1 VSRAAGSGEPVVT
14 RGFAT
19 LFAANLA
26 FFTAGGMLT
35 PVLGRYVR
43 NDLDGSETEIGFA
56 FGASALGA
64 VIVRPLAGRIGD
76 RAGRRLPLVVG
87 AVIFASS
94 VLLYGPGG
102 RWGGATAVI
111 LVRALAGGAGAAVY
125 VCTTAVATD
134 AAPAARRGEAISL
147 FSVSVF
153 AGAALGPPIGEFL
166 LRSSGFGSVWIAA
179 SVAGFTCAA
188 LGLAV
193 RDERTYE
200 PPTAAERSPQPFVH
214 PAAVGPGIVI
224 CLGAVGL
231 ATWTSFVA
239 VYSDEIGMERVAP
252 ALLLF
257 ALVTVGCRVVG
268 ARLNDRVPRRVM
280 ATWSILASG
289 GALFVIAALHRPGGV
304 YLGAVLLA
312 AGMSFMYPTFVLM
325 AVDRAAEH
333 ERGAVVGTLTAFTD
347 VSNAIGGLAL
357 GLVADHTSYRG
368 AFAAAGAIIS
378 LSLVLLVLGVGVPRT
393 RASAVAPVP

>member
-1 VSRAAGSGEPVVT
+1 VRRGDATTDRVVT
-14 RGFAT
+14 RDFAT
-19 LFAANLA
+19 LFGANFA

-43 NDLDGSETEIGFA
+43 NELDGSETEIGFA
-56 FGASALGA
+56 FGAYALGA
-64 VIVRPLAGRIGD
+64 VVVRPLAGRIGD
-76 RAGRRLPLVVG
+76 RLGRRLPLVVG
-87 AVIFASS
+87 ALIFASS

-102 RWGGATAVI
+102 RAGGAFAVV
-111 LVRALAGGAGAAVY
+111 LVRILSGGAGAAVY

-166 LRSSGFGSVWIAA
+166 LHHSGFGAVWVAA
-179 SVAGFTCAA
+179 SITGFVCAG
-188 LGLAV
+188 LGVLV
-193 RDERTYE
+193 RDPRTL
-200 PPTAAERSPQPFVH
+200 TATTGAERPRQPFVH
-214 PAAVGPGIVI
+214 PAAVGPGLVI

-231 ATWTSFVA
+231 ATWTSFIA
-239 VYSDEIGMERVAP
+239 VYSDEIGMDRVAP

-257 ALVTVGCRVVG
+257 ALVTVACRVFG

-280 ATWSILASG
+280 AMWSVLASG
-289 GALFVIAALHRPGGV
+289 SALYLVAALDRPAGV

-312 AGMSFMYPTFVLM
+312 SGMSFMYPTFVLM
-325 AVDRAAEH
+325 AVDAAADH

-357 GLVADHTSYRG
+357 GQVADHTSYRG
-368 AFAAAGAIIS
+368 AFATAGGIIS
-378 LSLVLLVLGVGVPRT
+378 AAFVLLLLGIGVPRPQRT
-393 RASAVAPVP
+393 ATAPVR